1 MKNLLI
7 VLLVVAVAAVAFFLG
22 QRTAP
27 TPSPAAPVPAIA
39 SASGP
44 DSPDNTNSHGEALSA
59 EPPRTFRG
67 PGGMP
72 MLIAYEV
79 GATPDNTD
87 RDVVKAAVLA
97 DMKNHP
103 RNIERSYGL
112 KLDEI
117 KDIAEGR
124 KPFPEALLPKP
135 AAAAR

>member
-7 VLLVVAVAAVAFFLG
+7 VLLVLAVAAVAFFLG

-27 TPSPAAPVPAIA
+27 AQSPAAPVPAA
-39 SASGP
+39 VSASGP
-44 DSPDNTNSHGEALSA
+44 DNPDNKNSKGETLSS

-67 PGGMP
+67 PGGLP

-79 GATPDNTD
+79 GVTPDNTD
-87 RDVVKAAVLA
+87 RKLVKAAVLA

-112 KLDEI
+112 GLDEI

-124 KPFPEALLPKP
+124 KPFPEVMLPKP